1 MLLGRVWWGTS
12 GLAVAL
18 ASAFNDERCVA
29 SVLVRL
35 MKRVDRVIVFDD
47 GSAGIP

>member
-1 MLLGRVWWGTS
+1 MS
-12 GLAVAL
+12 GLAVAPVF
-18 ASAFNDERCVA
+18 AFNDESCVA
-29 SVLVRL
+29 SVTVRL